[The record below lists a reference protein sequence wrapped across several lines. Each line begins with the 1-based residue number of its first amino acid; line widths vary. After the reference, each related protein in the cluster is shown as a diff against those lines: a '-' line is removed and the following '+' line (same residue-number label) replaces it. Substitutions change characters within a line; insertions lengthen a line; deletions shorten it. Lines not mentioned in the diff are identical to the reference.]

1 MSSNT
6 QQNLGST
13 TALSDTQWAQLNQ
26 LTPSLTPSQLGW
38 LSGYLAGL
46 AQTQV
51 GATIPQANPVVGDA
65 AGADK
70 FITILYGS
78 QTGNAKALAQGYKAK
93 LDSAGIAAKLVNM
106 ADYKAKQLK
115 NESHVVVIVSTHG
128 EGDAPDDAIELHD
141 FLSSKK
147 APKLPNL
154 SFSVLGL
161 GDSSYEFF
169 CQTAKDFDKKLNE
182 LGAKR
187 IADRVDCDVDYD
199 DAAEA
204 WGDQVLN
211 KVQDELKAKG
221 NSHVVAMPHIG
232 KPSLSVATA
241 QYSKKNPF
249 TASLLESQKVT
260 GRDSVKDIRHIEIS
274 LEDSGIQYR
283 PGDAL
288 GVWFK
293 NDPSMVDELLDLLS
307 VEGEADVTISG
318 ETFALRDVLIEKR
331 ELTQSYPSF
340 TTAYAEIANNPELN
354 ALLEDKAG
362 LRAFLGERQIIDIV
376 RQYPAKADPQALVDM
391 LRGMTPRLYSIASSQ
406 AEVEDEVHLTVA
418 LVEYDAHGQIHQGG
432 ASSYLAQRLEEGGE
446 VQVFVE
452 KNDNFRLPESSDTPV
467 IMVGPGTGIA
477 PFRAFMQEREA
488 QEAEGKNWLFF
499 GNPNYTQDFLYQ
511 TEWQRFVKDGVLSKV
526 SLAFSRD
533 QEDKIYVQH
542 RLLEQG
548 AEVFAWLEQ
557 GAHFYVCGDANH
569 MAKDVHAALVEI
581 VQKHGA
587 KSAEAAEEYLTALRR
602 AKRYQKDVY

>member
-6 QQNLGST
+6 QKNLGST

-26 LTPSLTPSQLGW
+26 LTPSLTPAQLGW

-51 GATIPQANPVVGDA
+51 TATLPQANGPA
-65 AGADK
+65 AEASSPEK
-70 FITILYGS
+70 FITLLYGS

-93 LDSAGIAAKLVNM
+93 LDAAGIAAKLVNM
-106 ADYKAKQLK
+106 ADYKVKQLK
-115 NESHVVVIVSTHG
+115 NESHIVVIVSTHG
-128 EGDAPDDAIELHD
+128 EGDAPDDAVELHD
-141 FLSSKK
+141 FLASKK

-154 SFSVLGL
+154 KFSVLGL

-169 CQTAKDFDKKLNE
+169 CQTAKDFDKKLAE
-182 LGAKR
+182 LGATR
-187 IADRVDCDVDYD
+187 IVNRVDCDVDYD
-199 DAAEA
+199 EA
-204 WGDQVLN
+204 SATWAQQVLD
-211 KVQDELKAKG
+211 KVQDELKAKS

-232 KPSLSVATA
+232 KPTLSVAAA

-249 TASLLESQKVT
+249 TASLLASQKIT
-260 GRDSVKDIRHIEIS
+260 GRDSVKDIRHVEIS
-274 LEDSGIQYR
+274 LEESGIQYR

-293 NDPSMVDELLDLLS
+293 NDPSMVDELLALLEIDGASEVS
-307 VEGEADVTISG
+307 VAGDTLSAREA
-318 ETFALRDVLIEKR
+318 LIEKR

-340 TTAYAEIANNPELN
+340 ASAYAQLANNPELN
-354 ALLEDKAG
+354 ALIEDKAG
-362 LRAFLGERQIIDIV
+362 LRAFLGERQIIDVV
-376 RQYPAKADPQALVDM
+376 RQYPVKTDAQSLIDM

-406 AEVEDEVHLTVA
+406 NEVEDEVHLTVA
-418 LVEYDAHGQIHQGG
+418 LVEYDAHGHAHQGG
-432 ASSYLAQRLEEGGE
+432 ASSYLTKRLEEGAE
-446 VQVFVE
+446 IQVFVE
-452 KNDNFRLPESSDTPV
+452 KNDNFRLPESPETPV

-488 QEAEGKNWLFF
+488 QETDGKNWLFF
-499 GNPNYTQDFLYQ
+499 GNPNFTQDFLYQ
-511 TEWQRFVKDGVLSKV
+511 TEWQRFVKDGVLDKV

-548 AEVFAWLEQ
+548 AEVFEWLEQ